1 MKASCKQQL
10 EIIGRLRPLEPPDQ
24 LVSTSDLFA
33 EADLDL
39 TSLAFGSGETP
50 VGIDRHLPPTPN
62 PSTPNDMQVIVFPG
76 AGAPDLLME
85 SNCARDSDTSTRA
98 TKTIKRL
105 HELGATRSLKSP
117 APNWH
122 EELNGLQKN
131 FPNFSQVI
139 TTIIGPHLALMD
151 SGIKHKMPAVL
162 LIGPLGIG
170 KTQFALNLAALMC
183 VPSLFLPMNSETNSS
198 ALAGSSTF
206 WSNSNPGRLFELL
219 AWGTKGESPVANP
232 LIILDEA
239 DKVTADR
246 YDPLAALYSLLEEET
261 ASKFEDQSLPDIV
274 FDASNVRYILTAN
287 DASTIP
293 EPILSRVIQFHI
305 PMPTQLE
312 QREITQSIFRGL
324 IEKLVLEFDNRL
336 CDEILADATQLGPRT
351 CKVRL
356 NTAIGIS
363 FASGHKRLEIDS
375 WVKSDVGGTP
385 RTTRMG
391 FT

>member
-1 MKASCKQQL
+1 MKSSCKQQL
-10 EIIGRLRPLEPPDQ
+10 AAIGRLRPLDPPDQ
-24 LVSTSDLFA
+24 LVSISDLFA
-33 EADLDL
+33 EADLEL
-39 TSLAFGSGETP
+39 TSPTGGAGEMP
-50 VGIDRHLPPTPN
+50 VGLDGHRPAKAR
-62 PSTPNDMQVIVFPG
+62 PSAPNDHQIIVFPG
-76 AGAPDLLME
+76 AGAPDLLIG

-98 TKTIKRL
+98 SKAIKRL
-105 HELGATRSLKSP
+105 YELGPTRTLKSP
-117 APNWH
+117 APDWH
-122 EELNGLQKN
+122 EELNSLREN

-139 TTIIGPHLALMD
+139 TTIIEPHLAMMD

-162 LIGPLGIG
+162 LIGPPGVG
-170 KTQFALNLAALMC
+170 KTHFARNLAALMC
-183 VPSLFLPMNSETNSS
+183 VPSLFLPMNSETNAS

-232 LIILDEA
+232 LIILDEV

-274 FDASNVRYILTAN
+274 FDASNARYILTAN

-305 PMPTQLE
+305 PMPTLLE
-312 QREITQSIFRGL
+312 QREITQSIFRSL
-324 IEKLVLEFDNRL
+324 IVKLGLEFDSKL
-336 CDEILADATQLGPRT
+336 CDEILVDATQLGPRA
-351 CKVRL
+351 CKLRL

-363 FASGHKRLEIDS
+363 FASGHKRLEKES
-375 WVKSDVGGTP
+375 WVKSDVGVAPKTP
-385 RTTRMG
+385 KMG

>member
-1 MKASCKQQL
+1 MKASCRQRL
-10 EIIGRLRPLEPPDQ
+10 ASLGRLRPLDPPDR
-24 LVSTSDLFA
+24 LVSTCDLFA
-33 EADLDL
+33 GADLDL
-39 TSLAFGSGETP
+39 TSPTADAGEMP
-50 VGIDRHLPPTPN
+50 VGFDVHSPATACPSAPNHLKT
-62 PSTPNDMQVIVFPG
+62 IVFPG
-76 AGAPDLLME
+76 ADVSELLID

-98 TKTIKRL
+98 TKAIKRL
-105 HELGATRSLKSP
+105 HELGPTRPLKSP

-122 EELNGLQKN
+122 EEVNGLRKN

-139 TTIIGPHLALMD
+139 STIIEPHLALIH

-162 LIGPLGIG
+162 LIGAPGVG
-170 KTQFALNLAALMC
+170 KTQFARNLAALMC
-183 VPSLFLPMNSETNSS
+183 VPSLFLPMNSETNAS

-232 LIILDEA
+232 LIILDEV

-305 PMPTQLE
+305 PMPTLLE
-312 QREITQSIFRGL
+312 QREITKSIFRSL
-324 IEKLVLEFDNRL
+324 IVKLDLEFDSKL
-336 CDEILADATQLGPRT
+336 CDEILVDATQLGPRA
-351 CKVRL
+351 CKLRL

-363 FASGHKRLEIDS
+363 FASGHKRLEKES
-375 WVKSDVGGTP
+375 WVKSDVGVTP
-385 RTTRMG
+385 KTPKMG